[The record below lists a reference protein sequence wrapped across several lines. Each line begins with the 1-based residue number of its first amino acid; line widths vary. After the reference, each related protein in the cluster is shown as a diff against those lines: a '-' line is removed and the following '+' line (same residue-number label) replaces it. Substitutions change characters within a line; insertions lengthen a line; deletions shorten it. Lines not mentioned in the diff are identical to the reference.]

1 LKYPYS
7 LFLSLH
13 LHPMRVLVKSDG
25 TPMCYDCGRP
35 FDVHPTTKRRQELH
49 AALCA
54 IKDDDHAAR
63 AFHYHLKLQEEMGQQ
78 QEMWVERH
86 GYDHSEVGNFGVDG
100 VSIRL
105 VPGVSVERAMEVIDQ
120 HILPSLRAE
129 ILKTLDGTAQKEAE
143 NFKAEI
149 EELVRSGKQHV
160 YDPIWCP
167 DTPAA
172 QELYPNGYVRK
183 EDGSVEAL

>member
-1 LKYPYS
+1 
-7 LFLSLH
+7 
-13 LHPMRVLVKSDG
+13 
-25 TPMCYDCGRP
+25 MCYSCGRP

-63 AFHYHLKLQEEMGQQ
+63 AFHYHMKMQEEMDQQ
-78 QEMWVERH
+78 TELWVERQGFH
-86 GYDHSEVGNFGVDG
+86 APGVGSFGVDA

-105 VPGVSVERAMEVIDQ
+105 VAGVSVERAMEVIDQ

-129 ILKTLDGTAQKEAE
+129 ILKTFDGTAQKDAD

-149 EELVRSGKQHV
+149 EELVRSGKQYV
-160 YDPIWCP
+160 YDPLWCP
-167 DTPAA
+167 ETPTA

>member
-1 LKYPYS
+1 
-7 LFLSLH
+7 
-13 LHPMRVLVKSDG
+13 MRVLVKSDG
-25 TPMCYDCGRP
+25 TPMCYSCGRP

-63 AFHYHLKLQEEMGQQ
+63 AFHFHKKIQEEADQQ
-78 QEMWVERH
+78 TELWVERQGFGH
-86 GYDHSEVGNFGVDG
+86 PEVGNFGVDG

-129 ILKTLDGTAQKEAE
+129 ILKTLNGTAQKEAE

-149 EELVRSGKQHV
+149 EEQVLSGKQYV
-160 YDPIWCP
+160 YDPLWCP
-167 DTPAA
+167 ETPTA

-183 EDGSVEAL
+183 EDGSIEPIGVEK

>member
-1 LKYPYS
+1 
-7 LFLSLH
+7 
-13 LHPMRVLVKSDG
+13 MRVLIKSDG
-25 TPMCYDCGRP
+25 TPMCYSCGRP
-35 FDVHPTTKRRQELH
+35 FDSHPTLKRRQELH

-63 AFHYHLKLQEEMGQQ
+63 AFHYHMKMQEEADRQS
-78 QEMWVERH
+78 ELWVERQGFH
-86 GYDHSEVGNFGVDG
+86 APEVGSFGVDG

-105 VPGVSVERAMEVIDQ
+105 VPGVSMERAMEEVDKT
-120 HILPSLRAE
+120 ILPSLRAE

-143 NFKAEI
+143 NFKAEC

-160 YDPIWCP
+160 YDPLWCP
-167 DTPAA
+167 DTPTA

-183 EDGSVEAL
+183 EDGSVEAIRVEK